1 LALWAVGV
9 PNPVLWGGIAGLL
22 NFVPYVGPMV
32 TVGLIAVA
40 ALAGVDPTARALLAP
55 AAFVGVHLT
64 ESNFITPFA
73 LGRHL
78 PLNTVAMFLGLL
90 FFGWL
95 WGIPGAVLA
104 VPLTVCVKLVCDH
117 VPTLAHI
124 GELLDN

>member
-1 LALWAVGV
+1 MTETNL
-9 PNPVLWGGIAGLL
+9 
-22 NFVPYVGPMV
+22 V
-32 TVGLIAVA
+32 T
-40 ALAGVDPTARALLAP
+40 PTL
-55 AAFVGVHLT
+55 
-64 ESNFITPFA
+64 

-78 PLNTVAMFLGLL
+78 PVNTVAIFVGLL

-117 VPTLAHI
+117 VPPLKHV